1 MPEKTIFRLI
11 HCVKHFAGKGKY
23 CLAAGCGNTLQ
34 AQVVQGQQRL
44 DAVTIAKKDLFELQA
59 VLANDHYNLVSEQNT
74 KKQNILILKQL

>member
-1 MPEKTIFRLI
+1 M
-11 HCVKHFAGKGKY
+11 
-23 CLAAGCGNTLQ
+23 LAEENIVYQQDVVNTLQ

-74 KKQNILILKQL
+74 KK